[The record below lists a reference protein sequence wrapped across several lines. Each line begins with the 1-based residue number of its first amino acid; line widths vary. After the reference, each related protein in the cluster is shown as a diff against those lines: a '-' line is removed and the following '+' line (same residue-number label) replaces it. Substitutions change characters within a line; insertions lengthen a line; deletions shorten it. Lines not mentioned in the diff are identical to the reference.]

1 MDLTMLFLFFIAL
14 LFLVLLVASSES
26 ILFMLKRIPVLNKN
40 LKRQYQ
46 KECLRQTVYQY
57 RLSKMLHFI
66 GIKVKDFVDRVP
78 EYQVKRHIIRC
89 KQCPNIDT
97 CDQCLRDGKFI
108 NDMHF
113 CPNYKSLMTYSKVM
127 PPVE

>member
-1 MDLTMLFLFFIAL
+1 MDITMLFLLFIAL
-14 LFLVLLVASSES
+14 LFLVLLLAFSES
-26 ILFMLKRIPVLNKN
+26 IRLMLNRLPILNNKI
-40 LKRQYQ
+40 KAQYQ
-46 KECLRQTVYQY
+46 KECLRHTVYQY

-78 EYQVKRHIIRC
+78 EMQVKKHIVRC
-89 KQCPNIDT
+89 KRCPNIDT

-108 NDMHF
+108 SDMHF

-127 PPVE
+127 PPVD

>member
-1 MDLTMLFLFFIAL
+1 MDLTMLFLFFVAL

-26 ILFMLKRIPVLNKN
+26 ILLMLKRIPILNNKV
-40 LKRQYQ
+40 KQQYK
-46 KECLRQTVYQY
+46 KECLRHTVYQY
-57 RLSKMLHFI
+57 RLSHMLHFI
-66 GIKVKDFVDRVP
+66 GIKVKDFVERVP
-78 EYQVKRHIIRC
+78 EMQVKKHIVRC
-89 KQCPNIDT
+89 KRCENIDT

-108 NDMHF
+108 DDMHF